1 MVKRSGGLQFS
12 VGNADRVF
20 EPYRAMENL
29 SRDEMKA
36 MPEQIREKIVA
47 ILKEETEM

>member
-1 MVKRSGGLQFS
+1 MYKI
-12 VGNADRVF
+12 
-20 EPYRAMENL
+20 ETENL

-47 ILKEETEM
+47 VLKEDGAIPQDSE